1 MAGIKWRKFLFS
13 SLGLGL
19 VFLLIIT
26 STASGT
32 ISPVVT
38 ENGDSLPEEPAQV
51 KRLSGQD
58 RYETSAVMALE
69 AFEEAETVI
78 IARGDEEGDYAD
90 GLAAGVLAGV
100 MKAPV
105 LLTSPHSLP
114 GSVAEAVDTLGGEKA
129 LVLGGEEAVYP
140 EVVEELEDLDLNVE
154 RIYGESRMETAAEIA
169 RYASEHGELA
179 DYACIVNSY
188 APADSLVAGADAF
201 TRKAPVLQVLVDEVP
216 SATLEVL
223 EELGL
228 ERVYLVGGEAVI
240 SEEVE
245 SALEE
250 EVNIEARLAGED
262 RYETSVE
269 FARERFADDMV
280 PVLARGAD
288 ANLADAV
295 GASVLESP
303 VIYVRHETFP
313 EVVAGY
319 IDEAVTSQSLV
330 YIAGGT
336 AAVGLRVEAEVH
348 NIILIQEAG
357 VVRMEVEDLPE
368 ELQGWGEN
376 SKNVMLA
383 QSRTHEGRQYL
394 LATYGMQPTAGYLVE
409 MIEVEVTEDTVEVL
423 VDYTQPD
430 EDEPV
435 AQVITYPYELLVIHD
450 TERPIEF
457 RPGGDET
464 YIPELLGIDEMK
476 EVTSQNFWIKVFG
489 PAPGEEVGETF
500 TLDGVANTFEGTVLY
515 RLLDED
521 DEELIEE
528 SYTTGAM
535 GAWGYFEE
543 ELTVPENVA
552 EGAELTLEVYTR
564 SAKDGSIENFM
575 EIPLVYEPEN

>member
-1 MAGIKWRKFLFS
+1 MKGKGRKKIILL
-13 SLGLGL
+13 SLVLSL
-19 VFLLIIT
+19 TFLLLM
-26 STASGT
+26 TATVSGT
-32 ISPVVT
+32 RSLVVT
-38 ENGDSLPEEPAQV
+38 ENGGSLPEEPAQV
-51 KRLSGQD
+51 RRLSGQD
-58 RYETSAVMALE
+58 RYETSAVLALE
-69 AFEEAETVI
+69 AFEEAERVI
-78 IARGDEEGDYAD
+78 IARGDDAGGFAD

-100 MKAPV
+100 MEVPV
-105 LLTSPHSLP
+105 LLTRPQALP
-114 GSVAEAVDTLGGEKA
+114 GSVAEAIETLGGEKA
-129 LVLGGEEAVYP
+129 LVLGGEAAVYP
-140 EVVEELEDLDLNVE
+140 EVVAELEDKGLSVE
-154 RIYGESRMETAAEIA
+154 RIYGATRVETAAEISRA
-169 RYASEHGELA
+169 AAEEGELA

-201 TRKAPVLQVLVDEVP
+201 TRKAPILQVLAERIP

-228 ERVYLVGGEAVI
+228 EKVYLVGGNAVI

-250 EVNIEARLAGED
+250 VVEVEARLAGAD

-269 FARERFADDMV
+269 FARDRFGDDMV

-295 GASVLESP
+295 GASILERP

-319 IDEAVTSQSLV
+319 IDEAVTAQSLV
-330 YIAGGT
+330 YIVGGT

-348 NIILIQEAG
+348 NIILIQEGG
-357 VVRMEVEDLPE
+357 VIRMEVEDLPE
-368 ELQGWGEN
+368 ELQDWGEN
-376 SKNVMLA
+376 SKNVRLA

-409 MIEVEVTEDTVEVL
+409 MIEVVVTEDSVEVL
-423 VDYTQPD
+423 VDYTQPE

-435 AQVITYPYELLVIHD
+435 AQVITYPYDLLVIHD
-450 TERPIEF
+450 TERPVKF
-457 RPGGDET
+457 RAGGDET
-464 YIPELLGIDEMK
+464 YIPELIGIEEMK
-476 EVTSQNFWIKVFG
+476 EVTSQTFWVKVFG
-489 PAPGEEVGETF
+489 PAPGEQVEENF

-535 GAWGYFEE
+535 GDWGYFEE

-575 EIPLVYEPEN
+575 EIPLVYEAEN